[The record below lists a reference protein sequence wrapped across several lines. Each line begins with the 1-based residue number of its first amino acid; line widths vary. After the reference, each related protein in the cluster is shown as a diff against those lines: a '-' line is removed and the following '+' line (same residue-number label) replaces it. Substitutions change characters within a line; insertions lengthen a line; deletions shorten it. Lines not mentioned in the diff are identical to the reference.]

1 MNIYVGNLSFKV
13 EEEDLRT
20 VFEEYGQV
28 ASTKIITDKFTS
40 KSKGF
45 GFVEMP
51 NDEEAKKAIEELN
64 GAEFEGR
71 NMNVNEARER
81 ENTPRTNTNFRKRN
95 Y

>member
-28 ASTKIITDKFTS
+28 ASTKIIIDKFTN

-51 NDEEAKKAIEELN
+51 NDEEAKKALEELN

-71 NMNVNEARER
+71 NLNVNEARER
-81 ENTPRTNTNFRKRN
+81 ENTPRTESNYRKRN